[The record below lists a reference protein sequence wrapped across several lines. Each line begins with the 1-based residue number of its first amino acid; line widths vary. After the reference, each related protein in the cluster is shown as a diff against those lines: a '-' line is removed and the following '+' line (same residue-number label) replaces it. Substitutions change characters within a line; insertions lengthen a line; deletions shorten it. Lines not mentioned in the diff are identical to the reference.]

1 MQNARLVN
9 RTPNHEAYPM
19 KPSSDKRF
27 LFPWRMISVA
37 ILIIL
42 SIILVIYYLYRTEA
56 RQLEQRV
63 VMELETIAQLKV
75 SQIVQWRKQLLSDAG
90 EIMTSPFFN
99 QHITEWLDRQEPE
112 KTKTLLERFAGIREN
127 LNYQNVIWVDT
138 NGLIRLSLSPT
149 AKRLTDD
156 DFGKLRIALNNQ
168 KPCLNDLH
176 LCPEKNLPIIDLIAP
191 TFSRRVGTKE
201 AIGAL
206 ILQIDPQQYLYPL
219 LQSWP
224 MPSRTAETLLVRRED
239 GHVLLLNDVRFLPKA
254 TLTHKIAL
262 TKTEDP
268 TVQAVNGRQ
277 SVFIGTDYRG
287 ESVLSILRPIP
298 DSPWFLV
305 TKMDTQEAFAPIS
318 HNRGLFLILTLGL
331 IAAVL
336 SGAGL
341 LWQYNR
347 KLHYKTVYQAE
358 LERRVLLSHFEHLMK
373 YANDIIFLV
382 DENNR
387 IVDAN
392 ERALESYQYTR
403 EEIIGL
409 DLTELIAP
417 EDREGLETRMQEV
430 AEKQGIVREAVH
442 RRKNG
447 THFPVEV
454 SERAIRVNG
463 HHFIQGIV
471 RDISER
477 KQAEEELQKLAMVV
491 HYSSELVNLA
501 TLDGQMVFLNEA
513 GGRLLGISPDEAKKH
528 HILDVVPENYMDIA
542 QNEIIPTLIAGGKW
556 EGELQYRNIRT
567 DARIDVHAMTFTIK
581 DPDTRAPVYLANV
594 SMDITERK
602 RAEAERIRLEE
613 QLLQAQRL
621 ESIGRLAGG
630 VAHDFNNML
639 SIIMGYAE
647 ILVRGLPEDDPI
659 KVKTLEIISAAER
672 SRDLT
677 RQLLAFARKQT
688 LDMKP
693 LDLNHIVEGFEK
705 MLKRTL
711 QENVE
716 TTIRLSPS
724 PCFFEGDV
732 GQIEQ
737 IILNLAVNAQ
747 DAMPDGGTL
756 IMETSTVYLDDTYT
770 RTHTEVHPGH
780 YVMLSVSDTG
790 MGMSPETLEKIFEP
804 FYTTKDVGKGTG
816 LGLSTVYGIVK
827 QHGGSISVYSESGKG
842 TSFRIYFPK
851 TRGAAPDKA
860 VGTKAIDESTG
871 GSETVLVVEDNKEV
885 RHLACEILDIYGYT
899 VLNIPDGKSAIEVA
913 KSHPTPIDLLV
924 TDVIMPDINGRELFE
939 QIAQI
944 RKGIKALFMSGYPA
958 DVISHHGVLEAGVH
972 FIQKPF
978 SLHDFAEKVR
988 KVLDSDPPSA
998 SPAA

>member
-1 MQNARLVN
+1 MN
-9 RTPNHEAYPM
+9 
-19 KPSSDKRF
+19 PSSDKNF
-27 LFPWRMISVA
+27 LFPWRVIAVA
-37 ILIIL
+37 VLIIL
-42 SIILVIYYLYRTEA
+42 SIISTSYYLYRTEA

-75 SQIVQWRKQLLSDAG
+75 SQIAQWRKQLLADAG

-99 QHITEWLDRQEPE
+99 QHIMEWLDRQEPE

-127 LNYQNVIWVDT
+127 LNYCNVLWADA
-138 NGLIRLSLSPT
+138 NGWIRLSLSPSEN
-149 AKRLTDD
+149 RLTDE
-156 DFGKLRIALNNQ
+156 DFEKLKIALGNQ
-168 KPCLNDLH
+168 KPFLNDLH
-176 LCPEKNLPIIDLIAP
+176 LCPAKNLPIIDLIAP
-191 TFSRRVGTKE
+191 TYSRRAGMKE

-206 ILQIDPQQYLYPL
+206 ILQIDPGQYLYPL
-219 LQSWP
+219 IQSWP
-224 MPSRTAETLLVRRED
+224 MPSQTAETLLVRRED
-239 GHVLLLNDVRFLPKA
+239 GHVLLLNDLRFQPKA
-254 TLTHKIAL
+254 LLTHKIAL
-262 TKTEDP
+262 TRTEDP
-268 TVQAVNGRQ
+268 IVQAVKGRQ
-277 SVFIGTDYRG
+277 SVFIGKDYRG
-287 ESVLSILRPIP
+287 EKVLSVLLPIP

-305 TKMDTQEAFAPIS
+305 TKMDTREAFAS
-318 HNRGLFLILTLGL
+318 TRHNRGLFLILTVGL

-336 SGAGL
+336 AGAGF

-358 LERRVLLSHFEHLMK
+358 LERLALLSHFEHLVK

-382 DENNR
+382 DEKNR

-409 DLTELIAP
+409 DLKELIAP
-417 EDREGLETRMQEV
+417 EDHEGLVTRMQEV

-442 RRKNG
+442 MRRNG

-454 SERAIRVNG
+454 SERAITVNG

-501 TLDGQMVFLNEA
+501 TMDGQMVFLNEA
-513 GGRLLGISPDEAKKH
+513 GGRMLGISPEDAKKH
-528 HILDVVPENYMDIA
+528 HILDVIPERYMDMA
-542 QNEIIPTLIAGGKW
+542 RNEIIPTLIAGGKW

-567 DARIDVHAMTFTIK
+567 DERIDVHAMTFTIK
-581 DPDTRAPVYLANV
+581 DPNTRMPVYLANV

-647 ILVRGLPEDDPI
+647 ILVRGLPDDDPI
-659 KVKTLEIISAAER
+659 KVKTHEIISAAER

-693 LDLNHIVEGFEK
+693 LDLNRIVEGFEK

-747 DAMPDGGTL
+747 DAMTDGGTL
-756 IMETSTVYLDDTYT
+756 VMETSTVYLDDTYT
-770 RTHTEVHPGH
+770 RTHTEVRPGH

-790 MGMSPETLEKIFEP
+790 TGMSPETLENIFDP

-827 QHGGSISVYSESGKG
+827 QHGGSISVYSEPGKG

-851 TRGAAPDKA
+851 SRQAAPDQVQVPK
-860 VGTKAIDESTG
+860 VSDDSVRG
-871 GSETVLVVEDNKEV
+871 GETVLVVEDNKEV

-899 VLNIPDGKSAIEVA
+899 VLNIPNGKAAIDVA
-913 KSHPTPIDLLV
+913 KSHPMPIDLLI
-924 TDVIMPDINGRELFE
+924 TDVIMPDINGRDLYE

-988 KVLDSDPPSA
+988 KVLDSDPPSS